1 MRAVQ
6 VTTFGSFEDASVA
19 DGADAV
25 AAPGQVLVEVH
36 AAPLNFVDLLVIGGK
51 YQFLPPLPFTPG
63 KGPAGIVRALGAGVT
78 NLNIGDRVLAMAE
91 SGGYA
96 QLCVA
101 DAKSCYALPDKMSFP
116 EAAASSL
123 VY

>member
-6 VTTFGSFEDASVA
+6 VTEFGSFEKASVA
-19 DGADAV
+19 DVADPV
-25 AAPGQVLVEVH
+25 AGPGQVVIEVQ

-63 KGPAGIVRALGAGVT
+63 KGPAGLVRALGEGVS
-78 NLNIGDRVLAMAE
+78 NLSGGQRVLVMAE

-96 QLCVA
+96 QLCAV
-101 DAKSCYALPDKMSFP
+101 DARSCYALPDAMSFP
-116 EAAASSL
+116 EAAAS
-123 VY
+123 